1 MLLEELLVSF
11 SDVLVRLWSSPL
23 VYAHA
28 RDTREDYQ
36 ETQQELDLHGD
47 SSESRRAEEKR
58 RAGAMHRASANS
70 GGRQTPN
77 NNTELSLPSEIRQLI
92 NSENCEK
99 KAGE

>member
-11 SDVLVRLWSSPL
+11 SDVLVRLWSCPL

-47 SSESRRAEEKR
+47 SSESLESRAEQSFK
-58 RAGAMHRASANS
+58 
-70 GGRQTPN
+70 
-77 NNTELSLPSEIRQLI
+77 LDY
-92 NSENCEK
+92 
-99 KAGE
+99 